1 MKPKS
6 NLKFV
11 DPRYSYSLSLP
22 HAWIPVICRMLF
34 YKVNP
39 RWLGFFDLCTF
50 LELQHP
56 FTT

>member
-22 HAWIPVICRMLF
+22 H
-34 YKVNP
+34 
-39 RWLGFFDLCTF
+39 GFLSFVECCSTKSTQDGWVSLI
-50 LELQHP
+50 
-56 FTT
+56 